1 METERKPCQGGKDVQ
16 TNSRQQ
22 EGLSRF
28 RDDKRKLDQEKV
40 ASSDKMSR
48 ARNVKD
54 KEFQEI
60 MESGGQAPFLWAL
73 PFLYSLPLLSK
84 LPSPGLPG
92 LFWYTNLADY
102 GAPTSNLISLA
113 FRGRS
118 TSPQRIGGAN
128 RAVAS
133 TFRCAVRIV
142 EQLPLNKTPLQLRK
156 CRNV

>member
-48 ARNVKD
+48 ARHVKD

-73 PFLYSLPLLSK
+73 PFLYSLP
-84 LPSPGLPG
+84 
-92 LFWYTNLADY
+92 
-102 GAPTSNLISLA
+102 A
-113 FRGRS
+113 FR
-118 TSPQRIGGAN
+118 N
-128 RAVAS
+128 
-133 TFRCAVRIV
+133 FRHPAC
-142 EQLPLNKTPLQLRK
+142 PGSSGTPT
-156 CRNV
+156 